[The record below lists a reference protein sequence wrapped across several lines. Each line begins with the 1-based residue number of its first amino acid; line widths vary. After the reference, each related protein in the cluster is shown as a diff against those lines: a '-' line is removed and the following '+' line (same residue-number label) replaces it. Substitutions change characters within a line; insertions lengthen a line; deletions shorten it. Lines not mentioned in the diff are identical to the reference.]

1 MVCTCFHVVK
11 MCNCCVV
18 ATDQYEAC
26 DMLSMVHMGVI
37 LVSAF
42 GRCAMLTI
50 LREYIVT
57 ISSVSTDITVLM
69 VYGRCSMG
77 AESVKGYGHAFGG
90 NAFPF
95 LWRKDVITAQRPRR
109 TRMLAKCLPWCWS
122 LIRVARIYGRCAL
135 GMEHHMSFVMFSTI
149 CMDGS
154 RLGSH
159 GRCTMDMESREL
171 LAVDLNSLDGG

>member
-1 MVCTCFHVVK
+1 MVCMGFHVVR

-37 LVSAF
+37 LVSVC
-42 GRCAMLTI
+42 GRSAMLTI

-77 AESVKGYGHAFGG
+77 RKVLKATVMLSVAMHFHSYGE
-90 NAFPF
+90 
-95 LWRKDVITAQRPRR
+95 KT
-109 TRMLAKCLPWCWS
+109 
-122 LIRVARIYGRCAL
+122 
-135 GMEHHMSFVMFSTI
+135 
-149 CMDGS
+149 
-154 RLGSH
+154 
-159 GRCTMDMESREL
+159 
-171 LAVDLNSLDGG
+171 